1 LPGLLSAQKAKL
13 AKDWKAV
20 QPLLPSTTYAFF
32 TYAWLIVN
40 TRCFY
45 WDYPNIPASRLPRK
59 RQSLTADDC
68 YAMCPFLDYFNHAD
82 EGVRDLFCTLSSQLW
97 MEMLTRAV

>member
-1 LPGLLSAQKAKL
+1 M
-13 AKDWKAV
+13 
-20 QPLLPSTTYAFF
+20 
-32 TYAWLIVN
+32 IVN

-45 WDYPNIPASRLPRK
+45 WDYPDLPPSRLPKK

-82 EGVRDLFCTLSSQLW
+82 EGVRRDSFPVILLNVKLRI
-97 MEMLTRAV
+97 EV

>member
-1 LPGLLSAQKAKL
+1 MLAAQQKKL
-13 AKDWKAV
+13 EKDWKDL
-20 QPLLPSTTYAFF
+20 QPFLPPDSKDLFSYTWT
-32 TYAWLIVN
+32 IVN

-45 WDYPNIPASRLPRK
+45 WDYPDLPPLRLPKK

-82 EGVRDLFCTLSSQLW
+82 EGVRRGSFPVILLNVKLRI
-97 MEMLTRAV
+97 EV